1 MASPTR
7 ESFRAAFLVLSLS
20 RAHVTNH
27 AARLA
32 LFRWDVSLVTNFDHL
47 FMESNSANFNEPIG
61 NWTTSQV
68 TDMTACFDESF
79 AFNQDISG
87 WDVSNVRTFYQMFQF
102 ANNFNQDISAWDIS
116 SGVTFSEM
124 FDIDTSDGSP
134 GGGVQGQGNG
144 MSRANKCAIGTAW
157 RTNTAWYQFRQWERH
172 CPRVLCPGLPA
183 GSYCMTNRYPFNTK
197 QDLQA
202 AIAMWN
208 SGSTRALANT
218 TYGFIDTCVARA
230 LSLSLALPSS
240 PIPSF
245 LSTHPVRTARVSM
258 YATGGT

>member
-1 MASPTR
+1 M
-7 ESFRAAFLVLSLS
+7 
-20 RAHVTNH
+20 
-27 AARLA
+27 
-32 LFRWDVSLVTNFDHL
+32 SLVTNFDHL

-87 WDVSNVRTFYQMFQF
+87 WDVSNVRSFYQMFQF

-134 GGGVQGQGNG
+134 GNGQQGQGNG

-202 AIAMWN
+202 AIGMWN

-245 LSTHPVRTARVSM
+245 LSARPVRTARVSM